1 MKCLII
7 LLAVSVS
14 LQHNPVYNV
23 FESDPSKDPNR
34 PLVPQ
39 LTTNYESMLVDRTK
53 RIITL
58 GESLKSGNQVEF
70 SPVRQYDEDVE
81 FVSDK
86 KPENKG
92 TFYNI

>member
-1 MKCLII
+1 
-7 LLAVSVS
+7 
-14 LQHNPVYNV
+14 
-23 FESDPSKDPNR
+23 
-34 PLVPQ
+34 
-39 LTTNYESMLVDRTK
+39 MLVDRTK